1 MRLLAEG
8 FAVQIFFSV
17 GEPSGDQH
25 AANLIRELKRREPK
39 VECVGF
45 GGEAMRAAGC
55 DVHFRLTD
63 LAVMG
68 IFAVIPLI
76 WKFFSL
82 ARQAKRYIEQHRPD
96 AVVLVDFPGFNW
108 WIAKYAKRAGV
119 RVIYYLPPQMWA
131 WADWRI
137 EKIRRYVDDVVCAL
151 PFEPAWYAK
160 RGVRVEYVGHPF
172 FDQVAEQRLDEQFR
186 EAWSSRKYRNVAILP
201 GSRDRE
207 VRHNFPLMIE
217 TMRRLH
223 ERHPQVRFLV
233 GCYKES
239 HRRLCSTLLM
249 TTASRLP
256 VQLFVGKTQ
265 EVIDV
270 CECCLIVSGSVSL
283 EVMARGKP
291 AAVMYWASWP
301 TYLIGKALVKIKF
314 ASLPNLFVDR
324 EVMPEFLFVGR
335 GRKLL
340 TPLTEV
346 LHGWLSV
353 DDRMKMAREEMVD
366 LRERYAQTGA
376 TSHVAD
382 FLLQRLTQPETVPFV
397 AKAA

>member
-1 MRLLAEG
+1 M
-8 FAVQIFFSV
+8 QIFFSV

-25 AANLIRELKRREPK
+25 AANLIRELKRRQPS
-39 VECVGF
+39 VQCVGF
-45 GGEAMRAAGC
+45 GGDAMRAAGC
-55 DVHFRLTD
+55 DLHFRLTD

-68 IFAVIPLI
+68 FFAVIPLI
-76 WKFFSL
+76 WKFWTL
-82 ARQAKRYIEQHRPD
+82 ARQAKRYIEQQRPD
-96 AVVLVDFPGFNW
+96 AVVLIDFPGFNW

-151 PFEPAWYAK
+151 PFEPAWYAQ

-172 FDQVAEQRLDEQFR
+172 FDQVAEQRLDEQFH
-186 EAWSSRKYRNVAILP
+186 ETWVSQKYRNVAILP

-217 TMRRLH
+217 VMRRLH
-223 ERHPQVRFLV
+223 ERHPQVRFLI

-270 CECCLIVSGSVSL
+270 SECCLMVSGSVSL

-301 TYLIGKALVKIKF
+301 TYLVARALVKIKF

-324 EVMPEFLFVGR
+324 EVMPEFLFVG
-335 GRKLL
+335 GRRTLL

-353 DDRMKMAREEMVD
+353 EDRMNAAREEMAD

-376 TSHVAD
+376 TAHVAD
-382 FLLQRLTQPETVPFV
+382 YLLQRLAPAMTVPPV